1 MVTKVKGGVLDESA
15 LSGKNMTGDIAFD
28 TTTLKIDSSNN
39 RVGVGTASPAALLH
53 LSGDSDTSDEACQI
67 VINDEDSTAGS
78 GVPSIQF
85 KRNNTNTGRI
95 RGTDTQGIIMSGSS
109 AQGDDLV
116 VQAGKVGI
124 GETSPDSLLHATG
137 TNNSAGDL
145 FTAVGRGNCPSITLQ
160 NAGTTDN
167 NNVAIFFDNDNT
179 TGAAIGARFVDHS
192 DEETQLRFST
202 HDGSS
207 VKERIFIDGSGN
219 FGINMI
225 PATVGNDKVLSIY
238 ESVTPRIKLHNSTT
252 GTAGTDGGEINMT
265 SSDLIIENREAGNQR
280 FFNNGSER
288 MRITSG
294 GQVLI
299 AHASAVGS
307 HNEKLGIDCDQAAG
321 YGIFVSG
328 DSSTGGSSN
337 ITAMRFYD
345 SGSSAGIVGSIIF
358 NDTVTAFN
366 TSSDYRLKENI
377 TYSWDAT
384 TRLKQLK
391 PARFNFIKNK
401 DKTMDGFLAHEV
413 SSIVPEAVSG
423 EKDGEEMQELDQS
436 KLVPLLVKTVQ
447 ELEARITE
455 LESK

>member
-1 MVTKVKGGVLDESA
+1 
-15 LSGKNMTGDIAFD
+15 
-28 TTTLKIDSSNN
+28 
-39 RVGVGTASPAALLH
+39 
-53 LSGDSDTSDEACQI
+53 
-67 VINDEDSTAGS
+67 
-78 GVPSIQF
+78 
-85 KRNNTNTGRI
+85 
-95 RGTDTQGIIMSGSS
+95 
-109 AQGDDLV
+109 
-116 VQAGKVGI
+116 
-124 GETSPDSLLHATG
+124 
-137 TNNSAGDL
+137 
-145 FTAVGRGNCPSITLQ
+145 
-160 NAGTTDN
+160 
-167 NNVAIFFDNDNT
+167 
-179 TGAAIGARFVDHS
+179 
-192 DEETQLRFST
+192 
-202 HDGSS
+202 
-207 VKERIFIDGSGN
+207 
-219 FGINMI
+219 
-225 PATVGNDKVLSIY
+225 
-238 ESVTPRIKLHNSTT
+238 
-252 GTAGTDGGEINMT
+252 
-265 SSDLIIENREAGNQR
+265 
-280 FFNNGSER
+280 

-299 AHASAVGS
+299 AHTSAVGS